1 MCFNYYCVSAVLL
14 LLHLY
19 IMHGIIMEER
29 VIINATIIYGYYL
42 FLRKIIIIIIHK
54 SLKGVN

>member
-1 MCFNYYCVSAVLL
+1 
-14 LLHLY
+14 
-19 IMHGIIMEER
+19 MEER

-42 FLRKIIIIIIHK
+42 FLRKIIIIINLDIIIIHK